1 MRILGLS
8 ITTAKLVAAASAAAA
23 SPAAA
28 PLAALAGNELDKAV
42 IAAKASEVGKAAID
56 AIHAAEVPGAT
67 GAAKKKQAIAA
78 VIPALVLHIAKVGLA
93 ATMADLETF
102 AGALIES
109 VLADVKRTG
118 PLAIAKAVLQ
128 LALAA

>member
-1 MRILGLS
+1 MRIFGLT
-8 ITTAKLVAAASAAAA
+8 ITTAKLVAAASAVAA

-28 PLAALAGNELDKAV
+28 SLAGNSLDKAV

-56 AIHAAEVPGAT
+56 AVHAAEVPGAT

-78 VIPALVLHIAKVGLA
+78 VIPALVLHVAKVGLA

-118 PLAIAKAVLQ
+118 PLAIAEAILQ
-128 LALAA
+128 LAVAA